1 MNCRVGLGLSKTSSV
16 SLNESESLN
25 LLTPSAKHESSHASS
40 ETKRGQVRISE
51 TFTSRQ
57 GEGVLT
63 GTPSFFIRTTG
74 CNLRCWFCDTPYAS
88 WEPKGTHTSVE
99 QLVDQ
104 AKQSGVQ
111 HVVLTGGEPLLS
123 RFVAPLASRLRKEG
137 FHLTIETAG
146 TVDRAVEADLM
157 SISPKFS
164 SSAPQQDKHPDW
176 HQRHQERRLP
186 WNTLQKL
193 IDQSSDYQLK
203 FVVDSSQDYP
213 ELLEFIEK
221 IQAVKSKVWVMP
233 QGSTIEALN
242 RAEYWLKPWC
252 TSQGFHYCERMQI
265 RWFGN
270 RRGT

>member
-1 MNCRVGLGLSKTSSV
+1 MNLR
-16 SLNESESLN
+16 
-25 LLTPSAKHESSHASS
+25 TPRQRRKGG
-40 ETKRGQVRISE
+40 KCISE

-164 SSAPQQDKHPDW
+164 SSCSPARQAS
-176 HQRHQERRLP
+176 RLASTP
-186 WNTLQKL
+186 PRASPTLEYTAET
-193 IDQSSDYQLK
+193 DR
-203 FVVDSSQDYP
+203 P
-213 ELLEFIEK
+213 
-221 IQAVKSKVWVMP
+221 IQ
-233 QGSTIEALN
+233 
-242 RAEYWLKPWC
+242 
-252 TSQGFHYCERMQI
+252 
-265 RWFGN
+265 
-270 RRGT
+270 